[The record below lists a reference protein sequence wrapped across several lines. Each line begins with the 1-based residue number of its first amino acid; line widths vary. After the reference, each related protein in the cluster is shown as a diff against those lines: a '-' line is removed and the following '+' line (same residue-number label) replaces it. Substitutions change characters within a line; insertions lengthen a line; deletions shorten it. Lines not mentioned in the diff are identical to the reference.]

1 MLQRDIEGY
10 NRTIK
15 ANNSKS
21 GNKSA
26 GDHAK
31 IQKKYAQEKIKTYR
45 AQIAAYRKQG

>member
-45 AQIAAYRKQG
+45 ARIAAYRKQG